1 VSGCLHPFRHKKP
14 GVGGQKVKFN
24 SRDLSLSALFAALY
38 VVVNFVQL
46 FSIGNPTVYGPIQLR
61 VADFMIALA
70 ALFGWPLTAG
80 VTVGCFVT
88 NAYYFIGAPDVILGP
103 IANFVAALLV
113 MVLRKHRLLAC
124 ISGALPIGFIV
135 GSYLWLYFPP
145 PSVFGVLSAWAAM
158 VVSITISSLIAVGVI
173 GYIVLSF
180 LSSPRVIGPLRA
192 RGLKVLTDTQPFHQR
207 G

>member
-1 VSGCLHPFRHKKP
+1 
-14 GVGGQKVKFN
+14 
-24 SRDLSLSALFAALY
+24 
-38 VVVNFVQL
+38 
-46 FSIGNPTVYGPIQLR
+46 
-61 VADFMIALA
+61 
-70 ALFGWPLTAG
+70 
-80 VTVGCFVT
+80 VT

-192 RGLKVLTDTQPFHQR
+192 RGLKILTDT
-207 G
+207 

>member
-1 VSGCLHPFRHKKP
+1 M
-14 GVGGQKVKFN
+14 KFD

-38 VVVNFVQL
+38 VVVNFAQL

-70 ALFGWPLTAG
+70 ALFGWPLIAG

-192 RGLKVLTDTQPFHQR
+192 RGLKILTDT
-207 G
+207 

>member
-1 VSGCLHPFRHKKP
+1 VSGCLHPFRHRKP
-14 GVGGQKVKFN
+14 GVGGQKVKFD

-38 VVVNFVQL
+38 VAANFAQL

-70 ALFGWPLTAG
+70 ALFGWPLIAG

-192 RGLKVLTDTQPFHQR
+192 RGLKILTDA
-207 G
+207 